1 MGERARLLAFCV
13 PMGNTLPPRTPK
25 TSSKK
30 DEQGS
35 AHFRNVASTGAPLFV
50 ALLGSE
56 RGGSNRSRKGLQA
69 KLLQAKLQ
77 ALDVLSIGQK
87 KETWSRTPSLS
98 FFVIYSKSQYRRK
111 LEQNYS

>member
-1 MGERARLLAFCV
+1 M
-13 PMGNTLPPRTPK
+13 LPPRTPK

-35 AHFRNVASTGAPLFV
+35 ALFRNVASKGAPLFV

-56 RGGSNRSRKGLQA
+56 RGGGNRSRKGLQA

-87 KETWSRTPSLS
+87 KETWSRTPSLNFS
-98 FFVIYSKSQYRRK
+98 SI
-111 LEQNYS
+111 

>member
-1 MGERARLLAFCV
+1 MGECGRLLAFCV

-30 DEQGS
+30 DEQCS

-98 FFVIYSKSQYRRK
+98 S
-111 LEQNYS
+111 